1 MTADRSQ
8 GSTHQNVVAVLSSKH
23 GEGANQARAYVQ
35 ASRTAETL
43 TFVTNDTRL
52 LGMRL
57 NDQTGQNAIA
67 CHELADLTKD
77 LAAKPLLGLQGEEAP
92 EKSDSAIDQKQ
103 DDHLDRVAATRRSA
117 PGDCVR
123 SRRFWYGH
131 SSGTAR

>member
-57 NDQTGQNAIA
+57 NDQVSERVGRSPRQIY
-67 CHELADLTKD
+67 
-77 LAAKPLLGLQGEEAP
+77 
-92 EKSDSAIDQKQ
+92 
-103 DDHLDRVAATRRSA
+103 RMVAAGEFPKQRRQSHK
-117 PGDCVR
+117 V
-123 SRRFWYGH
+123 SVWYE
-131 SSGTAR
+131 REIKEWQVDRMVEDLLR